1 MYLMTSIRDI
11 IIVII
16 ILVLTGFDQVQ
27 CQERQSSLIIGFR
40 PHYGFIVKHTGK
52 LEGLTKTYPWG
63 LEADASWQFMSERS
77 WQYCF
82 CYPRTGISFLYT
94 NFANPEVLGSS
105 FALYPFV
112 EPSINGDR
120 KLHATVRFGMGP
132 TYLNNTF
139 DSIENP
145 ENKFYSS
152 AISFIVHADFGLNY
166 VVNERLFLRL
176 SADFNHI
183 SNGGIKNPN
192 LGINFPSASFGI
204 EYNLNPLPYIS
215 WTKDK
220 SIKLIPYNHRI
231 DLTVFATG
239 KTAVKGHERYPVY
252 GICTGFS
259 YVVGRQHAVSLA
271 AEITADLAEGELI
284 MKDSLM
290 KGDEF
295 IDHKYVALLAGHE
308 LILGRFNFYQQLGVY
323 LYSPYKRRDKVFQR
337 YGLNFYLTKKLFIG
351 INIKAHRQVA
361 DFLDFRTG
369 LSF

>member
-1 MYLMTSIRDI
+1 MPFRGITVIFCLLHLMNHI
-11 IIVII
+11 
-16 ILVLTGFDQVQ
+16 F
-27 CQERQSSLIIGFR
+27 CQERKSSLIIGFR

-52 LEGLTKTYPWG
+52 LEGLTKTFPWS
-63 LEADASWQFMSERS
+63 LEADASWQLMSEKS

-82 CYPRTGISFLYT
+82 CYPRTGISFFYT

-120 KLHATVRFGMGP
+120 KLHATIRFGMGP
-132 TYLNNTF
+132 TFLNNVF
-139 DSIENP
+139 DSVENP

-152 AISFIVHADFGLNY
+152 LISFIVHADFGLNY
-166 VVNERLFLRL
+166 VVNEKLSLRF

-192 LGINFPSASFGI
+192 LGINFPSASLGI
-204 EYNLNPLPYIS
+204 EYNVNPLPFIG

-220 SIKLIPYNHRI
+220 SVRLIPYNHRI

-252 GICTGFS
+252 GICPGFS

-271 AEITADLAEGELI
+271 AEFTADLAEGELI
-284 MKDSLM
+284 RKDSMM
-290 KGDEF
+290 KNDEF
-295 IDHKYVALLAGHE
+295 IDHKYLALLAGHE
-308 LILGRFNFYQQLGVY
+308 LILGRFIFYQQLGVY
-323 LYSPYKRRDKVFQR
+323 LYAPYERRDKVFQR
-337 YGLNFYLTKKLFIG
+337 YGLNFYLTKKFF
-351 INIKAHRQVA
+351 
-361 DFLDFRTG
+361 DE
-369 LSF
+369 